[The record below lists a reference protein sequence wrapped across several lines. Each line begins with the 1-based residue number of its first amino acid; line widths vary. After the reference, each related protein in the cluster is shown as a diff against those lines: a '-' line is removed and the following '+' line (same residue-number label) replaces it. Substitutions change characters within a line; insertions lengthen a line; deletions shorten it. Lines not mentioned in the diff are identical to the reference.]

1 MMRKLF
7 LLFTIVPIV
16 VLLTGCGGGGG
27 GGVSKPP
34 APENFVADRVWVKN
48 GTNLTQKVTLSWELV
63 DGAQLYKV
71 YIQVEGQTAPTFLK
85 EISSSEVPYTYNL
98 PSDLYVLDIDFLVS
112 AVVNGVEGEL
122 ARASAPA
129 PPPPSPF

>member
-1 MMRKLF
+1 MRKLF